1 MSLKTPLNRV
11 RGLGSARE
19 GVTHFWQQRVTA
31 VALVPLSIW
40 FLIVIVSLT
49 QADYETAAQTL
60 KQPIIAIPMLLLLIS
75 GFYHMKLGLQVVI
88 EDWIDGDGMK
98 IALLLLNTFFAYAI
112 GLACVF
118 SVLKIAF
125 GS

>member
-40 FLIVIVSLT
+40 FLIVVVSLT
-49 QADYETAAQTL
+49 HADYETAVETL
-60 KQPIIAIPMLLLLIS
+60 KRPVIAIPMLLLLLS

>member
-31 VALVPLSIW
+31 VALVPLSVW

>member
-31 VALVPLSIW
+31 VALVPLCIW

-60 KQPIIAIPMLLLLIS
+60 RQPIIAIPMLLLLIS